1 MNVLSQTFSGWFTH
15 DLGLRS
21 RLHTAARGLVTRVSF
36 HTFGPPPASMSATC
50 SVHDSSARRGSAPG
64 ESPAPTIAFPSAAGW
79 VPALPPE
86 HRTPPPT
93 RLTQSGV
100 FCPVVDER
108 QSELDRRF
116 QERRVRDDGSPY
128 GVERRSEATRVAER
142 RTEPAPSSSRSGSRI
157 SARGATDYAPHH
169 SDLLAR
175 LHGR

>member
-15 DLGLRS
+15 DPGLRA
-21 RLHTAARGLVTRVSF
+21 RLHAAARHLLARATFRA
-36 HTFGPPPASMSATC
+36 FGPPPAPMSATC

-86 HRTPPPT
+86 LRTPPPA

-100 FCPVVDER
+100 FRPVSDER
-108 QSELDRRF
+108 QSAQDRRF
-116 QERRVRDDGSPY
+116 QERRVRNDGSPY
-128 GVERRSEATRVAER
+128 GVERRSGATRVGER
-142 RTEPAPSSSRSGSRI
+142 RTEPPPTSRSGSRV
-157 SARGATDYAPHH
+157 STRGAADYAPHH